1 MSNVN
6 MLCYFMLTWVF
17 ENINSTCIITKTRN
31 ASRVNTKVFE
41 LLPYPQQLSQ
51 QEAAATYLAS
61 AVDMTIKCCF
71 LVAQDIKQ
79 RPRK

>member
-6 MLCYFMLTWVF
+6 MFYSFMLTWVF
-17 ENINSTCIITKTRN
+17 GNINSSCIITKNRN
-31 ASRVNTKVFE
+31 ASCVNTKVLE
-41 LLPYPQQLSQ
+41 LLPYPQ

>member
-1 MSNVN
+1 
-6 MLCYFMLTWVF
+6 MLTWVF
-17 ENINSTCIITKTRN
+17 GNINSTCIITKNRN

-61 AVDMTIKCCF
+61 TMNMTTECCF
-71 LVAQDIKQ
+71 LVAQDTKQ
-79 RPRK
+79 GPRK